1 MDRQTAGTV
10 HSVLTPTPEARHRD
24 CPPVC
29 RNARLGVAMPDT
41 IYDVIIIGGGPAGL
55 SAGIYAGRGLLKT
68 LIIER
73 TKFGGQTAITNEID
87 NYPGADLE
95 ETGPSLIEKMVKQ
108 AERFGV
114 DFVTDDIISAELDG
128 DVKTLTGKKSAYTA
142 KTVIIASGAFP
153 RLLGCKGEQELTGKG
168 VSYCATCDAAF
179 FEELEVYVVG
189 GGDSAVQEALFIGR
203 FARKI
208 TIIQNLPE
216 LTAAKSLQQKVF
228 DDPKFSFIYN
238 SVVEELKGDDGLLD
252 TIIIKN
258 EKSGELTELL
268 ADPEDGTF
276 GLFVFIGL
284 IPRTETFAGK
294 VDMDSGYILTDE
306 NMRTSTAGVYAVGDC
321 RVKPLRQVVT
331 AAADGAIA
339 AMDIEKYINE

>member
-1 MDRQTAGTV
+1 MSDI
-10 HSVLTPTPEARHRD
+10 L
-24 CPPVC
+24 
-29 RNARLGVAMPDT
+29 
-41 IYDVIIIGGGPAGL
+41 YDVIIIGGGPAGL
-55 SAGIYAGRGLLKT
+55 SAGIYSGRGLLKT
-68 LIIER
+68 LVIE
-73 TKFGGQTAITNEID
+73 KSKHGGQAGVTNEID

-95 ETGPSLIEKMVKQ
+95 ETGPSLIAKMVKQ

-114 DFVTDDIISAELDG
+114 DFITDDITDVKLDG
-128 DVKTLTGKKSAYTA
+128 DIKTLTGSKGTYTA
-142 KTVIIASGAFP
+142 KAVIIATGAFP
-153 RLLGCKGEQELTGKG
+153 RTLGCRGEKELTGKG

-189 GGDSAVQEALFIGR
+189 GGDSAVQEAMFIAR

-216 LTAAKSLQQKVF
+216 LTAAKSLQQKVLN
-228 DDPKFSFIYN
+228 DPKFSFVYN
-238 SVVEELKGDDGLLD
+238 SVVEELKGEEGLLD

-258 EKSGELTELL
+258 EQTGELTEFK
-268 ADPEDGTF
+268 ADEEDGTF

-284 IPRTETFAGK
+284 IPNTEIFTGK
-294 VDMDSGYILTDE
+294 VEMDRGYFHTDE
-306 NMRTSTAGVYAVGDC
+306 NMRTKVPGVYAIGDC

-339 AMDIEKYINE
+339 AMDIERLLSE

>member
-1 MDRQTAGTV
+1 MSDI
-10 HSVLTPTPEARHRD
+10 L
-24 CPPVC
+24 
-29 RNARLGVAMPDT
+29 
-41 IYDVIIIGGGPAGL
+41 YDVIIIGGGPAGL

-68 LIIER
+68 LIVER
-73 TKFGGQTAITNEID
+73 AKHGGQASTTSEID
-87 NYPGADLE
+87 NYPGADPE

-114 DFVTDDIISAELDG
+114 EFVTDDITGAELDG
-128 DVKTLTGKKSAYTA
+128 DIKTLSGNKGTYNA
-142 KTVIIASGAFP
+142 KAVIIASGAYP
-153 RLLGCKGEQELTGKG
+153 RVIGCKGEQELTGKG

-189 GGDSAVQEALFIGR
+189 GGDSAVQEALFIAR

-208 TIIQNLPE
+208 TFIQNLPE
-216 LTAAKSLQQKVF
+216 LTAAKSLQQKVLG
-228 DDPKFSFIYN
+228 DPKFSFVYN

-258 EKSGELTELL
+258 EQTGELTEFNT
-268 ADPEDGTF
+268 DPEDGTF

-284 IPRTETFAGK
+284 IPHTDTFKDK
-294 VDMDSGYILTDE
+294 VDMDRGYILTDD
-306 NMRTSTAGVYAVGDC
+306 NMRTSTRGVYAAGDC

-331 AAADGAIA
+331 AAADGAVA
-339 AMDIEKYINE
+339 AMHIERYLSEEA

>member
-1 MDRQTAGTV
+1 MSDK
-10 HSVLTPTPEARHRD
+10 L
-24 CPPVC
+24 
-29 RNARLGVAMPDT
+29 
-41 IYDVIIIGGGPAGL
+41 YDVIIIGGGPAGL

-68 LIIER
+68 LIIE
-73 TKFGGQTAITNEID
+73 KSKHGGQAAITNEID

-95 ETGPSLIEKMVKQ
+95 ETGPSLIAKMVKQ

-114 DFVTDDIISAELDG
+114 EFVTDDITDAMLDG
-128 DVKTLTGKKSAYTA
+128 EEKKLLGGKGSYTA
-142 KTVIIASGAFP
+142 KTVIIATGAFP
-153 RLLGCKGEQELTGKG
+153 RLLGCKGERELTGKG

-189 GGDSAVQEALFIGR
+189 GGDSAVQEALFIAR

-208 TIIQNLPE
+208 TIIQNLSE

-228 DDPKFSFIYN
+228 NDPKFSFVYD
-238 SVVEELKGDDGLLD
+238 SVVEELKGDEGLLD

-258 EKSGELTELL
+258 EKTGELTEFK
-268 ADPEDGTF
+268 ADEEDGTF

-284 IPRTETFAGK
+284 IPRTEIFDNK
-294 VDMDSGYILTDE
+294 VEMDRGYIPTDE
-306 NMRTSTAGVYAVGDC
+306 NMRTNVSGVYAIGDC

-339 AMDIEKYINE
+339 AMDIERLLSE

>member
-1 MDRQTAGTV
+1 
-10 HSVLTPTPEARHRD
+10 
-24 CPPVC
+24 
-29 RNARLGVAMPDT
+29 
-41 IYDVIIIGGGPAGL
+41 L

-68 LIIER
+68 LIVER
-73 TKFGGQTAITNEID
+73 LKHGGQAATTNEID

-95 ETGPSLIEKMVKQ
+95 ETGPSLIAKMVKQ

-114 DFVTDDIISAELDG
+114 EFVTDDITDVWLEG
-128 DVKTLTGKKSAYTA
+128 DEKSLAGSKGAYRA

-153 RLLGCKGEQELTGKG
+153 RLLGCKGELEFTGKG

-189 GGDSAVQEALFIGR
+189 GGDSAVQEALFIAR

-216 LTAAKSLQQKVF
+216 LTAAKSLQKKVLE
-228 DDPKFSFIYN
+228 DPKFSFVYN
-238 SVVEELKGDDGLLD
+238 SVVEEVKGDEGLLD

-258 EKSGELTELL
+258 EQTGELTEFK
-268 ADPEDGTF
+268 ADEEDGTF

-284 IPRTETFAGK
+284 IPNTEIFDGK
-294 VDMDSGYILTDE
+294 VEMDRGYFPTDE
-306 NMRTSTAGVYAVGDC
+306 NMRTNIPGVYAIGDC
-321 RVKPLRQVVT
+321 RIKPLRQVVT

-339 AMDIEKYINE
+339 AMDVEKLLSE

>member
-1 MDRQTAGTV
+1 MTDK
-10 HSVLTPTPEARHRD
+10 L
-24 CPPVC
+24 
-29 RNARLGVAMPDT
+29 
-41 IYDVIIIGGGPAGL
+41 YDVIIVGGGPAGL

-68 LIIER
+68 LIIE
-73 TKFGGQTAITNEID
+73 KGKHGGQAAMTNEID

-95 ETGPSLIEKMVKQ
+95 ETGPSLISKMIKQ

-114 DFVTDDIISAELDG
+114 EFTTDDISDVNLDE
-128 DVKTLTGKKSAYTA
+128 DVKTLVGSKGSYTA
-142 KTVIIASGAFP
+142 KTVIIATGAFP
-153 RLLGCKGEQELTGKG
+153 RLLGCKGERELTGKG

-189 GGDSAVQEALFIGR
+189 GGDSAVQEAMFIAR

-216 LTAAKSLQQKVF
+216 LTAAKSLQEKVKS
-228 DDPKFSFIYN
+228 DRKFSFVYN
-238 SVVEELKGDDGLLD
+238 SVVEELKGEEGLLD

-258 EKSGELTELL
+258 EKTGDITEFK
-268 ADPEDGTF
+268 ADEEDGTF

-284 IPRTETFAGK
+284 IPSTEIFNDK
-294 VDMDSGYILTDE
+294 VEMDRGYIPTDE
-306 NMRTSTAGVYAVGDC
+306 NMRTNIKGVYAVGDC

-339 AMDIEKYINE
+339 AMDIERLLSE

>member
-1 MDRQTAGTV
+1 MSDN
-10 HSVLTPTPEARHRD
+10 L
-24 CPPVC
+24 
-29 RNARLGVAMPDT
+29 
-41 IYDVIIIGGGPAGL
+41 YDVIIIGGGPAGL

-68 LIIER
+68 LIIE
-73 TKFGGQTAITNEID
+73 KLKHGGQAALTNEID

-95 ETGPSLIEKMVKQ
+95 ETGPSLIAKMVKQ

-114 DFVTDDIISAELDG
+114 EFATDDITDVKFDSE
-128 DVKTLTGKKSAYTA
+128 VKTLTGGKGTYNA
-142 KTVIIASGAFP
+142 KAVVIASGAFP
-153 RLLGCKGEQELTGKG
+153 RLLGCTGEKELTGKG

-189 GGDSAVQEALFIGR
+189 GGDSAVQEAMFIAR

-216 LTAAKSLQQKVF
+216 LTAAKSLQQKVLN
-228 DDPKFSFIYN
+228 DPKFNFVYN

-258 EKSGELTELL
+258 EQTGELTEFK
-268 ADPEDGTF
+268 ADEEDGTF

-284 IPRTETFAGK
+284 IPSTEIFSGK
-294 VDMDSGYILTDE
+294 VEMDRGYIPTDE
-306 NMRTSTAGVYAVGDC
+306 NMRTNVKGIYAVGDC
-321 RVKPLRQVVT
+321 RIKPLRQVVT

-339 AMDIEKYINE
+339 AMDIEKLLSD

>member
-1 MDRQTAGTV
+1 M
-10 HSVLTPTPEARHRD
+10 SNEL
-24 CPPVC
+24 
-29 RNARLGVAMPDT
+29 
-41 IYDVIIIGGGPAGL
+41 YDVIIIGGGPAGL

-68 LIIER
+68 LIIE
-73 TKFGGQTAITNEID
+73 KSKHGGQAAMTNEID

-95 ETGPSLIEKMVKQ
+95 ETGPSLIDKMFKQ

-114 DFVTDDIISAELDG
+114 EFEADDIKDVSFDG
-128 DVKTLTGKKSAYTA
+128 DVKTLTGSKGTYSA
-142 KTVIIASGAFP
+142 KTVIIATGAFP
-153 RLLGCKGEQELTGKG
+153 RTLGCPGEKELTGKG

-189 GGDSAVQEALFIGR
+189 GGDSAVQEAMFIAR

-216 LTAAKSLQQKVF
+216 LTAAKSLQQKVLN
-228 DDPKFSFIYN
+228 DPKFSFVYN
-238 SVVEELKGDDGLLD
+238 SVVEELKGEEGLLD

-258 EKSGELTELL
+258 EKTGELTEFK
-268 ADPEDGTF
+268 ADEEDGTF

-284 IPRTETFAGK
+284 IPQTDIFESK
-294 VDMDSGYILTDE
+294 IKMDRGYIPTDE
-306 NMRTSTAGVYAVGDC
+306 NMRTNVPGVYAVGDC
-321 RVKPLRQVVT
+321 RIKPLRQVVT

-339 AMDIEKYINE
+339 AMDIEHFLSK

>member
-1 MDRQTAGTV
+1 M
-10 HSVLTPTPEARHRD
+10 S
-24 CPPVC
+24 
-29 RNARLGVAMPDT
+29 DT
-41 IYDVIIIGGGPAGL
+41 LYDVIIIGGGPAGL

-68 LIIER
+68 LIIE
-73 TKFGGQTAITNEID
+73 KSKHGGQAAITNEID

-95 ETGPSLIEKMVKQ
+95 ETGPSLIAKMVKQ
-108 AERFGV
+108 AERFNV
-114 DFVTDDIISAELDG
+114 EFVSDDITGVKLDG
-128 DVKTLTGKKSAYTA
+128 DIKSLTGGKATYTA
-142 KTVIIASGAFP
+142 KTVIIATGAFP
-153 RLLGCKGEQELTGKG
+153 RVLGCKGERELTGKG

-189 GGDSAVQEALFIGR
+189 GGDSAVQEALFIAR

-216 LTAAKSLQQKVF
+216 LTAAKSLQQKVLN
-228 DDPKFSFIYN
+228 DPKFSFVYN
-238 SVVEELKGDDGLLD
+238 SVVEELKGEEGLLD

-258 EKSGELTELL
+258 EKTGELTEFK
-268 ADPEDGTF
+268 ADEEDGTF

-284 IPRTETFAGK
+284 IPRTEIFTDK
-294 VDMDSGYILTDE
+294 IEMDRGYITADE
-306 NMRTSTAGVYAVGDC
+306 NMRTNVPGVYAVGDC

-339 AMDIEKYINE
+339 AMDIEKLLSE

>member
-1 MDRQTAGTV
+1 M
-10 HSVLTPTPEARHRD
+10 L
-24 CPPVC
+24 
-29 RNARLGVAMPDT
+29 
-41 IYDVIIIGGGPAGL
+41 YDVIIVGGGPAGI

-68 LIIER
+68 LVIEK
-73 TKFGGQTAITNEID
+73 TKHGGQAALTNEID

-95 ETGPSLIEKMVKQ
+95 ETGPSLVAKMVKQ

-114 DFVTDDIISAELDG
+114 EFTTDEIKDVNLDG
-128 DVKTLTGKKSAYTA
+128 DIKKLIGEKATYEA
-142 KTVIIASGAFP
+142 KTIIIATGAFP
-153 RLLGCKGEQELTGKG
+153 RLLGCKGERELTGKG

-189 GGDSAVQEALFIGR
+189 GGDSAVQEAMFIAR

-216 LTAAKSLQQKVF
+216 LTAAKSLQQKVLN
-228 DDPKFSFIYN
+228 DPKFSFVYN
-238 SVVEELKGDDGLLD
+238 SVVEELKGDEGLLD

-258 EKSGELTELL
+258 EKTGELTEFN
-268 ADPEDGTF
+268 ADEEDGTF

-284 IPRTETFAGK
+284 IPSTGVFTDK
-294 VDMDSGYILTDE
+294 VEMDRGYIPTDE
-306 NMRTSTAGVYAVGDC
+306 NMRTNKKGVYAIGDC

-339 AMDIEKYINE
+339 AMDIERLLSE